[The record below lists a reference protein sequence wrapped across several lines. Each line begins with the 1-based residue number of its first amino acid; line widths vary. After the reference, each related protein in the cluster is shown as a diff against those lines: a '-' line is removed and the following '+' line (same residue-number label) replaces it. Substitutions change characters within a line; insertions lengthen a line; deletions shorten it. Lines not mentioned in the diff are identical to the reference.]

1 MAHSGLDLPPPRI
14 DAPGLPLIRDAHF
27 FAMWYASAGMAPTHI
42 STTKSTASSQYHHL
56 NSGRNRPERTREVSS
71 HGTSASTRM
80 APNIASTPKN
90 LASMMPKDSQLTS
103 ITTQTSAVKARRI
116 A

>member
-1 MAHSGLDLPPPRI
+1 V
-14 DAPGLPLIRDAHF
+14 
-27 FAMWYASAGMAPTHI
+27 
-42 STTKSTASSQYHHL
+42 SSQ
-56 NSGRNRPERTREVSS
+56 
-71 HGTSASTRM
+71 GTSAMTAI

-90 LASMMPKDSQLTS
+90 LASMMPKDSQLAA